1 MSAIESRP
9 GWETRAA
16 NETGNS
22 GDTRILQADKPP
34 ALKAA
39 LTFLAQGI
47 SVVPARSDG
56 SKAPAGPWKE
66 YQERRAAEQELY
78 AWFGGERPQYTAIGV
93 VTGPVSGNLELAEIE
108 GRAAHE
114 MHALQELAYNTG
126 LKGLWDRLCNGWL
139 ERSPSGGYHFFYRL
153 QQPPAGNTKLAS
165 RPATAEE
172 LAANPREKTM
182 VLAETRGTGGYV
194 VTAPSGGQAHP
205 TGRAWTLV
213 AGGPTNIPTL
223 IGEEQEQFHTLLRT
237 LHQPAVTGPA
247 ASRPAQPSPFAA
259 SVSQPQQ
266 AAAGEVSPLDDFE
279 ARTDWAD
286 ILLPAGWRQL
296 HADAAG
302 VRYWTRPGKT
312 TGISATTGKDPAR
325 DRLFVFSSS
334 TEFQQETPYTK
345 QGAHAL
351 IHHGGDHSAAA
362 SQLRKDGYGSPRPA
376 PAPAAAA
383 KSKPA
388 APGKPGE
395 VSLDDS
401 PLAQWT
407 ADKIRDRTCW
417 AGGLGWMFYKA
428 GVWKPAT
435 EATAVE
441 LVRKEFRSLYQE
453 EIEAGAGVDRL
464 RKLASLLTAG
474 KIRAVTGLLKGILEA
489 DAAAFDL
496 HPELLNVGNGV
507 VDLSSSELLPHSPAY
522 LFTRIT
528 PTRYN
533 PDARHAD
540 WDKALQALPA
550 ASQPWMQIRFGQAAT
565 GHPVPDDIMPVLHGS
580 GENGKS
586 TVVSAVTAAL
596 GDHAVYVPERV
607 LLSNPSDHPTE
618 LTTLQGARLA
628 LIEETPEARH
638 LNVKRLKD
646 TVGTPTMT
654 ARRIRQDSITWHAT
668 HSLFLTSNYRP
679 RVDETDHGTWRRL
692 ALVSFPYTYLKPG
705 ITPSEPHHRAGDQG
719 LRDRFRTSPAHK
731 EAVLAWIVA
740 GARKWYDAG
749 RVMPP
754 MPEQVQAETDAWRSE
769 SDAVWSY
776 VRDHLEFDADSAIL
790 SPELLESFNRWLK
803 SQGHREWSARTLADR
818 MDAQPALRKHAV
830 VKRRVTN
837 PTNLSRLHPIDLPAK
852 TGKETV
858 WAGLRFSR

>member
-1 MSAIESRP
+1 MNAQQSRF
-9 GWETRAA
+9 GWETRAV
-16 NETGNS
+16 NETANS
-22 GDTRILQADKPP
+22 GDTGFLQATKPP
-34 ALKAA
+34 ALEAA
-39 LTFLAQGI
+39 EIFRAHGI
-47 SVVPARSDG
+47 SHVPTKEDG
-56 SKAPAGPWKE
+56 SKAPAGSWKQ
-66 YQERRAAEQELY
+66 YQECHASPQQDYE
-78 AWFGGERPQYTAIGV
+78 WFGGEYPQYTAIGV
-93 VTGPVSGNLELAEIE
+93 VTGSISGNLELAEIE

-126 LKGLWDRLCNGWL
+126 LKVLWDKLRTGWL

-153 QQPPAGNTKLAS
+153 QQPPAGNTRLAT
-165 RPATAEE
+165 RPATADE
-172 LAANPREKTM
+172 LAANAREKTK

-194 VTAPSGGQAHP
+194 VTAPSGGTAHP
-205 TGRAWTLV
+205 TGRAWCLL
-213 AGGPTNIPTL
+213 AGGPATIPVLT
-223 IGEEQEQFHTLLRT
+223 GEEHEAFHTLLRT
-237 LHQPAVTGPA
+237 LHQPAVTEPA
-247 ASRPAQPSPFAA
+247 ASEPAQLSPFA
-259 SVSQPQQ
+259 VGGGSQPQQ
-266 AAAGEVSPLDDFE
+266 SAAGEVSPLDDFE
-279 ARTDWAD
+279 ARTDWKD
-286 ILLPAGWRQL
+286 ILRPAGWRLAYKDGQ
-296 HADAAG
+296 G
-302 VRYWTRPGKT
+302 VRYWIRPDKT
-312 TGISATTGKDPAR
+312 SGISATTGKDPAR

-334 TEFQQETPYTK
+334 TEFQPETPYTK
-345 QGAHAL
+345 QGAYAV

-362 SQLRKDGYGSPRPA
+362 SQLRKDGYGTARR
-376 PAPAAAA
+376 APAALAA

-388 APGKPGE
+388 APGTLGE
-395 VSLDDS
+395 VPLDDS

-407 ADKIRDRTCW
+407 ADRIRDRTCW

-428 GVWKPAT
+428 GVWKHAT

-441 LVRKEFRSLYQE
+441 LVRKEFRSLYHA

-474 KIRAVTGLLKGILEA
+474 KIRAVTSLLKGILEA

-507 VDLSSSELLPHSPAY
+507 VDLRSGEKLPHSPDY

-528 PTRYN
+528 PTRYD

-550 ASQPWMQIRFGQAAT
+550 ASQPWMQVRFGQAAT
-565 GHPVPDDIMPVLHGS
+565 GHPVPDDIMPVLYGS

-740 GARKWYDAG
+740 GARKWYDAA

-769 SDAVWSY
+769 SDAVLSY
-776 VRDHLEFDADSAIL
+776 MRDHLEFDADSAIL
-790 SPELLESFNRWLK
+790 SPELLEGFNRWLK
-803 SQGHREWSARTLADR
+803 SQGQREWSARTLADR
-818 MDAQPALRKHAV
+818 MEAQPALKKNAV
-830 VKRRVTN
+830 VKHRVTT
-837 PTNLSRLHPIDLPAK
+837 PTNLSRLHLADKPEKL
-852 TGKETV
+852 GKETV